1 MLKTEKLYYKDAYI
15 HEFDATVISLE
26 EKDGKYLAV
35 LDKSAFIEVLYIS
48 IL

>member
-1 MLKTEKLYYKDAYI
+1 MLKTEKLYYTDAYI